1 MYSIIVINCYCG
13 IKSHYEVMVLH
24 FDTESAD
31 LKVISRQDQYNLTF
45 SEPRK
50 VRS

>member
-1 MYSIIVINCYCG
+1 
-13 IKSHYEVMVLH
+13 MVLH

-50 VRS
+50 VRSYLFITFFVIRNLMGF